1 MSRGNLLNPCNA
13 KGLTIPLR
21 YYKLQKIKNQYFG
34 GNLPMEED
42 DIFVKRIIECKLFTE
57 EEIKVIMNDKILYER
72 CYLLGVL
79 DGQ

>member
-1 MSRGNLLNPCNA
+1 
-13 KGLTIPLR
+13 
-21 YYKLQKIKNQYFG
+21 
-34 GNLPMEED
+34 MEED